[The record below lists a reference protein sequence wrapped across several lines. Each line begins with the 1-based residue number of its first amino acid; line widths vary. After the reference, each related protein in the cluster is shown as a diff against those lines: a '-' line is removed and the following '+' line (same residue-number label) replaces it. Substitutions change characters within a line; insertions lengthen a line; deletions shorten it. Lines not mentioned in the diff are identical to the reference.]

1 MNGRGIDEVGRV
13 GYEYFSSLLYFIRI
27 KQIIILTHAR
37 KTELHVNGSQQR
49 GYDGIE
55 IENGRFI
62 SQPVHACTVRV
73 RVLNIFRYAAP
84 KWGKG
89 RERRGEIAKSRPNI
103 PAAKWGF
110 RARTFGGFSSK

>member
-37 KTELHVNGSQQR
+37 KKELHVNGTQQR
-49 GYDGIE
+49 GYDR

-62 SQPVHACTVRV
+62 SQPDTGARLYSIHSVGAPAELACRSSSSIHASRHS
-73 RVLNIFRYAAP
+73 RM
-84 KWGKG
+84 G
-89 RERRGEIAKSRPNI
+89 RRGR
-103 PAAKWGF
+103 
-110 RARTFGGFSSK
+110 

>member
-37 KTELHVNGSQQR
+37 KKELHVNGTQQR
-49 GYDGIE
+49 GYDR

-62 SQPVHACTVRV
+62 SQPVHACTVIHSV
-73 RVLNIFRYAAP
+73 GAP
-84 KWGKG
+84 AELACRSSSSIHASRHSRMG
-89 RERRGEIAKSRPNI
+89 RRGR
-103 PAAKWGF
+103 
-110 RARTFGGFSSK
+110 

>member
-37 KTELHVNGSQQR
+37 KKELHVNGTQQR
-49 GYDGIE
+49 GYDR

-62 SQPVHACTVRV
+62 SQPDTGARLYSTGYPFGRRASRTRLPQQQLYPCEPSQSHGATRTVMRT
-73 RVLNIFRYAAP
+73 AP
-84 KWGKG
+84 EVPGQ
-89 RERRGEIAKSRPNI
+89 
-103 PAAKWGF
+103 
-110 RARTFGGFSSK
+110 